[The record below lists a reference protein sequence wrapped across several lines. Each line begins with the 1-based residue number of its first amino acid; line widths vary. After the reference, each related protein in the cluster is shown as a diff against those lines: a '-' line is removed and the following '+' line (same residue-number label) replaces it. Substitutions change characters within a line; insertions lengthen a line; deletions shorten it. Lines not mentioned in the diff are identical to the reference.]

1 MSDIDF
7 TQADNL
13 WKDSAGAPSGGQ
25 QTYDDTPVPD
35 GTYAAHVERV
45 EWRVS
50 KAGNPY
56 LFWVL
61 IIDDGAN
68 AGRSLLKRNMLQTEK
83 NVQFLKQDLAV
94 CRVPMPEAVS
104 QLDLNFLLD
113 KRLRVKKQTN
123 GDFENVYFDQCLG
136 DAVPNP
142 TYSGD
147 TGLF

>member
-13 WKDSAGAPSGGQ
+13 WKDSAGVPNGGQ
-25 QTYDDTPVPD
+25 SSYDDTPVPD
-35 GTYAAHVERV
+35 GVYVTHVDRV
-45 EWRVS
+45 EWRTS
-50 KAGNPY
+50 QKGNPY
-56 LFWVL
+56 LFWIL
-61 IIDDGAN
+61 KIDDGMHS
-68 AGRSLLKRNMLQTEK
+68 GRILLKRNMLQTPK

-94 CRVPMPEAVS
+94 CQVQMPEAIS

-136 DAVPNP
+136 DAVPSP
-142 TYSGD
+142 TYNDSGM
-147 TGLF
+147 F

>member
-13 WKDSAGAPSGGQ
+13 WKDSAGEPPGGQ
-25 QTYDDTPVPD
+25 KTYDDTPVPD
-35 GTYAAHVERV
+35 GVYQAHVNRV

-61 IIDDGAN
+61 TIDDGVH
-68 AGRSLLKRNMLQTEK
+68 AGRPLLKKNMLQTEK
-83 NVQFLKQDLAV
+83 NIQFLKQDLAV

-123 GDFENVYFDQCLG
+123 GDFENVYLDQCLG

>member
-1 MSDIDF
+1 MTEIDF
-7 TQADNL
+7 SKADSLWQQA
-13 WKDSAGAPSGGQ
+13 SGEAQ

-35 GTYAAHVERV
+35 GTYVAHVERA
-45 EWRVS
+45 EWRES

-61 IIDDGAN
+61 IIDDGVH

-94 CRVPMPEAVS
+94 CRVPMPDAVS
-104 QLDLNFLLD
+104 KLDLNFLLD

-147 TGLF
+147 TGMF